1 MGTNSPNTSK
11 SSHTIDSYFLPPA
24 KKGSESPGAICI
36 SDEGVISLRDFFKTI
51 QESRLILNE
60 NEEMHRTK
68 TLSLL
73 NKNLE
78 LHASSNPELEQFS
91 DFIQKSDSMSQSI
104 CLKFL
109 RTLFD
114 KGSFSIENLESCIKN
129 FTIGLVPRLLPKEPS
144 ELEMDR
150 QVLGLPAI
158 KVNQSVALRQLI
170 PNRLKS
176 TIPDITILRKQIAG
190 NGIATYSFKK
200 DKKTYSSSKLSEL
213 AQVYPSLE
221 NFEHTRME
229 PLLERELSYPKNM

>member
-1 MGTNSPNTSK
+1 MK
-11 SSHTIDSYFLPPA
+11 
-24 KKGSESPGAICI
+24 
-36 SDEGVISLRDFFKTI
+36 
-51 QESRLILNE
+51 

-114 KGSFSIENLESCIKN
+114 KGSFSIENLESCIQN

-158 KVNQSVALRQLI
+158 KVNQSVALR
-170 PNRLKS
+170 LKS

-200 DKKTYSSSKLSEL
+200 DKKTYSS
-213 AQVYPSLE
+213 VSLWLGFCI
-221 NFEHTRME
+221 NFIE
-229 PLLERELSYPKNM
+229 